1 MCEIKLREKTDE
13 RREAEDKHQG
23 KEQSK
28 GFSGGKK
35 QKSMPMIKAP
45 E

>member
-1 MCEIKLREKTDE
+1 MCEIKLREKTDK

-35 QKSMPMIKAP
+35 AEEHAYDKST
-45 E
+45 